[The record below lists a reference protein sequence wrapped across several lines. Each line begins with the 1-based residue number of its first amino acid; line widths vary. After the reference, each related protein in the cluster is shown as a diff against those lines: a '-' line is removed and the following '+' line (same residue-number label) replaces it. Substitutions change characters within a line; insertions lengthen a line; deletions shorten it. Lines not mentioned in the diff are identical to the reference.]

1 MRIPLWLTI
10 AAAIFVTGFGA
21 FRIYVA
27 TRKPDPNTDP
37 DAPRSGFN
45 RMSSRMNLA
54 MGVLYILLGV
64 GLIAVSAGWNPLGGM
79 FAADT
84 KKPGKDEAPTPAQM
98 PKDQLPATK

>member
-1 MRIPLWLTI
+1 MRIPVWLTI
-10 AAAIFVTGFGA
+10 VAAIFVTGFGA

-27 TRKPDPNTDP
+27 TRKADPSADP

-54 MGVLYILLGV
+54 MGVIYILLGV

-79 FAADT
+79 FSSDT
-84 KKPGKDEAPTPAQM
+84 KKPAKDEAPTQVQM
-98 PKDQLPATK
+98 PKDQLPEKK